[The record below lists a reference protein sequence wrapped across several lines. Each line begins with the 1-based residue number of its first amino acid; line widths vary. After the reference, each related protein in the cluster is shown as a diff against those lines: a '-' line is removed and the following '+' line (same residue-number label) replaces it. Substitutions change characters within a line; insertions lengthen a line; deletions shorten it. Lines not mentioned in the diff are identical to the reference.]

1 MDKGVV
7 ALLEAAITFEERHL
21 ELHPEAVIAYH
32 LVRIEKEKS
41 PQSFC
46 CLEPL

>member
-21 ELHPEAVIAYH
+21 VLHPEAFVTFH
-32 LVRIEKEKS
+32 LVRTEKEKD

-46 CLEPL
+46 C